1 MAGRPLGVHALL
13 FYQEG
18 VKVKE
23 GWGDAVG
30 PVYARSGERER
41 SFLGDPPRVR
51 VCVCV
56 REGVGARAIANQGP
70 LNPPLLVKIC
80 SKSKD
85 LVTSPGAQS
94 IADHV

>member
-23 GWGDAVG
+23 GWGGGAVD
-30 PVYARSGERER
+30 PIYSVYARSGERER
-41 SFLGDPPRVR
+41 SFQGDPLRVR

-56 REGVGARAIANQGP
+56 REGAGERAQP
-70 LNPPLLVKIC
+70 L
-80 SKSKD
+80 
-85 LVTSPGAQS
+85 
-94 IADHV
+94 

>member
-1 MAGRPLGVHALL
+1 MLPGKREDGSVAGRPLGVHALL

-56 REGVGARAIANQGP
+56 REGVGARAEP
-70 LNPPLLVKIC
+70 L
-80 SKSKD
+80 
-85 LVTSPGAQS
+85 
-94 IADHV
+94 